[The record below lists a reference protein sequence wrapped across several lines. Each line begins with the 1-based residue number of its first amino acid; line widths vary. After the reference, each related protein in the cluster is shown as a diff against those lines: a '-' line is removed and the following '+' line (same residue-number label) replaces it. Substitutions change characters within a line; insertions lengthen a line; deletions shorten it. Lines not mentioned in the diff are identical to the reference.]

1 MVLMFLSKLSI
12 FFSKYRE
19 MIDAETANNDK
30 KIKKLINLKS
40 FVSEYLFTES
50 WESLAKILAIIIK

>member
-1 MVLMFLSKLSI
+1 MVLIFLSKLSI

-19 MIDAETANNDK
+19 IIDAVTANNDK

-40 FVSEYLFTES
+40 FVSEYLLTES
-50 WESLAKILAIIIK
+50 

>member
-1 MVLMFLSKLSI
+1 
-12 FFSKYRE
+12 

-50 WESLAKILAIIIK
+50 